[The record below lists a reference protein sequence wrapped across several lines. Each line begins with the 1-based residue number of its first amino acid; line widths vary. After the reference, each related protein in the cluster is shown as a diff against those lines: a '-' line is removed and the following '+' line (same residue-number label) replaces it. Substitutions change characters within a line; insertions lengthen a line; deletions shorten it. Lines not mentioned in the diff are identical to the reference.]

1 VRRRHGGDIEVAAL
15 LDLDGH
21 DRTLRGG
28 LRRRSAMHPE
38 RRGADCPPKLCESD
52 GPEDKTDEQD
62 RSKKRFADDEKR
74 NRASRDDDVGEN
86 QRNEHPLRMTHG

>member
-1 VRRRHGGDIEVAAL
+1 MCS
-15 LDLDGH
+15 
-21 DRTLRGG
+21 G
-28 LRRRSAMHPE
+28 LRERSAMHPE

-86 QRNEHPLRMTHG
+86 QRNEQPLRMTHG